1 MQIINENEMHERLVE
16 KNAKRRNLLESKGD
30 QNPATYIG
38 SSWHRI
44 LNLFKYV
51 DIVLRQK

>member
-38 SSWHRI
+38 SS
-44 LNLFKYV
+44 
-51 DIVLRQK
+51 